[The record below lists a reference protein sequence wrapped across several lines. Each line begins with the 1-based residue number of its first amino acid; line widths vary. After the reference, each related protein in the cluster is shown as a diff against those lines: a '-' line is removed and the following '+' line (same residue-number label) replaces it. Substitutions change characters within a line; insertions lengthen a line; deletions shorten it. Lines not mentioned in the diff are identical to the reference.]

1 MIAAI
6 LIATLLTVVNAA
18 TRAIPCGGLVNITAI
33 EIAPTTMVPG
43 SDATI
48 TMTLNNGYGPITDG
62 LFYYHIAGGSIVHDP
77 PQVDHLCDMVACPIP
92 LGRSKIRVHMIV
104 PPFNGHAHMRIE
116 AARTEDMAALFC
128 LHIETEAD
136 SFLRS
141 MFRLIGTKIPI
152 TTPPL
157 MIAPPRPV
165 FASGDNVSPY
175 PSA

>member
-1 MIAAI
+1 
-6 LIATLLTVVNAA
+6 
-18 TRAIPCGGLVNITAI
+18 VNITEV

-43 SDATI
+43 EDATI
-48 TMTLNNGYGPITDG
+48 TLTLSNGYGPITDG
-62 LFYYHIAGGSIVHDP
+62 LFYYHISGGSIVHDP
-77 PQVDHLCDMVACPIP
+77 PQVDHLCDMVACPISF
-92 LGRSKIRVHMIV
+92 GKSKIRINMIV

-141 MFRLIGTKIPI
+141 MFRLMGTKIPI
-152 TTPPL
+152 TLPPL
-157 MIAPPRPV
+157 MIAPPSPV
-165 FASGDNVSPY
+165 FASGDSVSPH

>member
-1 MIAAI
+1 
-6 LIATLLTVVNAA
+6 
-18 TRAIPCGGLVNITAI
+18 
-33 EIAPTTMVPG
+33 MVPG
-43 SDATI
+43 EDATI
-48 TMTLNNGYGPITDG
+48 SLTINNGYASINDG
-62 LFYYHIAGGSIVHDP
+62 LFYYHISGGSIVQDP

-92 LGRSKIRVHMIV
+92 FGKSKIRVHMIV

-116 AARTEDMAALFC
+116 AARTEDMASLLC

-157 MIAPPRPV
+157 MIAPPSPV
-165 FASGDNVSPY
+165 FAIAGPV
-175 PSA
+175 A

>member
-1 MIAAI
+1 MIATF
-6 LIATLLTVVNAA
+6 LIATLLTVVHAT
-18 TRAIPCGGLVNITAI
+18 TRAIHCGGLVNITEI

-43 SDATI
+43 EDATI
-48 TMTLNNGYGPITDG
+48 TLTLNNDYAPITDG
-62 LFYYHIAGGSIVHDP
+62 LFYYHISGGSIVQDP

-92 LGRSKIRVHMIV
+92 FGRSKIRVHMIV

-141 MFRLIGTKIPI
+141 MFRLMGTRIPI

-157 MIAPPRPV
+157 MLAPPSPV
-165 FASGDNVSPY
+165 FAIANKDYVPV
-175 PSA
+175 